1 MRERGPVFIVAAIV
15 AVVGYWILF
24 VVLPRSYGQK
34 PPAAAE
40 AGTPPAAT
48 TEAAPPPEK
57 PARKITATLFYVADD
72 GESLQAHQTEV
83 PYAERV
89 SDQARAILEA
99 QIQPA
104 PPLVSAIPGDAKL
117 RAVFVTDRGDA
128 FVDFSSDISAHH
140 PGGSLAELLTVYTI
154 VNAVTVNLP
163 AVTRVQILVEG
174 REVDTLAG
182 HVDLRHPLTKSLQ
195 WVAHDSH

>member
-1 MRERGPVFIVAAIV
+1 MRGRMLLAAVAAAV
-15 AVVGYWILF
+15 AVIGGWLLF
-24 VVLPRSYGQK
+24 VALPRWYA
-34 PPAAAE
+34 PTEPV
-40 AGTPPAAT
+40 GTTTAPPAAT
-48 TEAAPPPEK
+48 AKATPEK
-57 PARKITATLFYVADD
+57 AARKITATLFYVAED
-72 GESLQAHQTEV
+72 GLSLQAHQTEV

-89 SDQARAILEA
+89 SDQAKAILES
-99 QIQPA
+99 QITSA
-104 PPLVSAIPGDAKL
+104 PPLLSAIPADAKL

-128 FVDFSSDISAHH
+128 FVDFSSELSAHH

-195 WVAHDSH
+195 WVAHDTH